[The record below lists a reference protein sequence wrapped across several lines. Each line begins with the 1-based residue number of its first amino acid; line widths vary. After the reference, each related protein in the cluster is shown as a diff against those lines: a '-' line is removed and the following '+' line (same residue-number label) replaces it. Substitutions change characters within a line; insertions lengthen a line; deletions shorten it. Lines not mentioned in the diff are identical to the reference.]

1 MRRPSRPT
9 LATLIA
15 ATLVAAAFAT
25 PITATQAQQG
35 FMATMHRDIGDMEK
49 KLVDLAT
56 AIPESAYAWR
66 PAQGV
71 RSVGEVLQHIA
82 ADNYILPVYM
92 GTPAPAATGITAEY
106 GTAVAY
112 ETRSGLTKAQ
122 IVADLRAS
130 FAHLHRAINTNTDA
144 NITENINWFGTQATR
159 LQGMTGTVG
168 HLHEHLGQ
176 LIAYARSN
184 GVKPPWSN

>member
-1 MRRPSRPT
+1 MRSKS
-9 LATLIA
+9 LFL
-15 ATLVAAAFAT
+15 AAALAVALPMST
-25 PITATQAQQG
+25 VVAPLQAQAG
-35 FMATMHRDIGDMEK
+35 FMATMHRDLNDVQK
-49 KLVDLAT
+49 KLVDLAN
-56 AIPESAYAWR
+56 AIPESAYGWR
-66 PAQGV
+66 PAPGV

-92 GTPAPAATGITAEY
+92 GTPAPAATGITADY
-106 GTAVAY
+106 GTAVTY
-112 ETRSGLTKAQ
+112 ETRAGLSKAQ
-122 IVADLRAS
+122 IVADLTAS
-130 FAHLHRAINTNTDA
+130 FGHLHRAIDVNTDA
-144 NITENINWFGTQATR
+144 NITENINWFGTQASR

>member
-1 MRRPSRPT
+1 MRRPSRPALT
-9 LATLIA
+9 TLIA
-15 ATLVAAAFAT
+15 AVLAAAALAT
-25 PITATQAQQG
+25 PVAVTQAQQG

-49 KLVDLAT
+49 KLVDLAS
-56 AIPESAYAWR
+56 AIPESTYAWR

-122 IVADLRAS
+122 IIADLRAS

-144 NITENINWFGTQATR
+144 NITENIDWFGTQATR

>member
-1 MRRPSRPT
+1 MHTKSVVLT
-9 LATLIA
+9 IALALSLPLSSA
-15 ATLVAAAFAT
+15 VVA
-25 PITATQAQQG
+25 PLEAQTG
-35 FMATMHRDIGDMEK
+35 FMAAMHRDLSDTQK
-49 KLVDLAT
+49 KLVDLAN
-56 AIPESAYAWR
+56 AIPESAYGWR
-66 PAQGV
+66 PAPGV
-71 RSVGEVLQHIA
+71 RSIGEVFQHIA

-92 GTPAPAATGITAEY
+92 GTPAPGATGITTDY

-122 IVADLRAS
+122 IVADLEAS
-130 FAHLHRAINTNTDA
+130 FAHLHRAVNVNTDA
-144 NITENINWFGTQATR
+144 NITENINWFGSPASR

-184 GVKPPWSN
+184 NVKPPWS

>member
-1 MRRPSRPT
+1 MNRRILVVACSL
-9 LATLIA
+9 LAALS
-15 ATLVAAAFAT
+15 V
-25 PITATQAQQG
+25 TAPVVQRLEAQAG
-35 FMATMHRDIGDMEK
+35 FMSVMHRDLNDVQK
-49 KLVDLAT
+49 KFVDLAN
-56 AIPESAYAWR
+56 AIPESAYSWR
-66 PAQGV
+66 PAPGV
-71 RSVGEVLQHIA
+71 RSIGEVLQHAA

-92 GTPAPAATGITAEY
+92 GTPAPAATGITADY

-112 ETRSGLTKAQ
+112 ETRTGMTKAQ
-122 IVADLRAS
+122 IVADLTAS
-130 FAHLHRAINTNTDA
+130 FNHLHRAITVNTDA

-184 GVKPPWSN
+184 NVKPPWSN

>member
-1 MRRPSRPT
+1 MRT
-9 LATLIA
+9 KTVVLA
-15 ATLVAAAFAT
+15 VALAVAIPLSASIVA
-25 PITATQAQQG
+25 PLQAQQG
-35 FMATMHRDIGDMEK
+35 FMGTMHRDLNDVQK
-49 KLVDLAT
+49 KLVDLAN
-56 AIPESAYAWR
+56 AIPESAYGWR
-66 PAQGV
+66 PAAGV

-92 GTPAPAATGITAEY
+92 GTPAPAATGITADY
-106 GTAVAY
+106 GTAVTY
-112 ETRSGLTKAQ
+112 ETRRGLSKAQ
-122 IVADLRAS
+122 IIADLEAS
-130 FAHLHRAINTNTDA
+130 FGHLHRAINVNTDA

-184 GVKPPWSN
+184 NVKPPWSN

>member
-1 MRRPSRPT
+1 MRRAFRFLIT
-9 LATLIA
+9 ALAAAALAAPIA
-15 ATLVAAAFAT
+15 AAG
-25 PITATQAQQG
+25 AQQG
-35 FMATMHRDIGDMEK
+35 FMATMHRDISDMEK
-49 KLVDLAT
+49 KLVDLAN
-56 AIPESAYAWR
+56 AIPESAYTWR
-66 PAQGV
+66 PAPGV

-92 GTPAPAATGITAEY
+92 GTPAPAATGITTDY

-144 NITENINWFGTQATR
+144 NLTENIDWFGTQATR

-176 LIAYARSN
+176 LIAYARAN

>member
-1 MRRPSRPT
+1 MRS
-9 LATLIA
+9 I
-15 ATLVAAAFAT
+15 
-25 PITATQAQQG
+25 
-35 FMATMHRDIGDMEK
+35 
-49 KLVDLAT
+49 
-56 AIPESAYAWR
+56 
-66 PAQGV
+66 
-71 RSVGEVLQHIA
+71 GEVLQHIA

-92 GTPAPAATGITAEY
+92 GTPAPAATGITADY

-112 ETRSGLTKAQ
+112 ETRRGLTKAQ
-122 IVADLRAS
+122 IVADLEAS

-144 NITENINWFGTQATR
+144 NITQNIGWFGNQASR
-159 LQGMTGTVG
+159 LQAMTGTVG

>member
-1 MRRPSRPT
+1 MRPLLRPIVLV
-9 LATLIA
+9 LA
-15 ATLVAAAFAT
+15 VAALAASPAT
-25 PITATQAQQG
+25 GRQLHAQQG
-35 FMATMHRDIGDMEK
+35 FMATMHRDLNDTQK
-49 KLVDLAT
+49 KLVDLAN
-56 AIPESAYAWR
+56 AIPESAYGWR
-66 PAQGV
+66 PAPGV
-71 RSVGEVLQHIA
+71 RSIGEVLQHIA

-92 GTPAPAATGITAEY
+92 GTPAPAATGITADY

-112 ETRSGLTKAQ
+112 ETRRGMTKAQ
-122 IVADLRAS
+122 IVADLEAS
-130 FAHLHRAINTNTDA
+130 FAHLHRAVNVNTDA

-184 GVKPPWSN
+184 NVKPPWSN

>member
-1 MRRPSRPT
+1 MRRSTRFLFAAMT
-9 LATLIA
+9 AAALAA
-15 ATLVAAAFAT
+15 PVAAA
-25 PITATQAQQG
+25 QAQQG
-35 FMATMHRDIGDMEK
+35 FMATMHRDISDMEK

-66 PAQGV
+66 PAPGV

-92 GTPAPAATGITAEY
+92 GTPAPAATGITADY

-144 NITENINWFGTQATR
+144 NITENIDWFGTQATR

>member
-1 MRRPSRPT
+1 MRRRSLL
-9 LATLIA
+9 LALA
-15 ATLVAAAFAT
+15 LAAAVPLSA
-25 PITATQAQQG
+25 PALGAQPG
-35 FMATMHRDIGDMEK
+35 FMAVMHRDLNDMQT
-49 KLVDLAT
+49 KLLALAN
-56 AIPESAYAWR
+56 AIPESAYGWR
-66 PAQGV
+66 PGPGV

-92 GTPAPAATGITAEY
+92 GTPAPAATGITADY

-112 ETRSGLTKAQ
+112 ETRRGLTKAQ
-122 IVADLRAS
+122 IIADLEAS
-130 FAHLHRAINTNTDA
+130 FAHLHRAINVNTDA
-144 NITENINWFGTQATR
+144 NITENINWFGNQASR

-184 GVKPPWSN
+184 SVKPPWSN